1 MEFLVILLTWA
12 LVRSAGVPSGLQ
24 RDDWLLAWRARAN
37 NVFSGLAPE
46 ARLGL
51 TIGLPCLLIALLEL
65 LFGSHLAGL
74 PLFALELLILIY
86 SLGRGDF
93 QAQLGRYLGCWQRG
107 DYEAA
112 YQEAV
117 SAVGIDGGQGIVSAG
132 GLHNQ
137 MRRSVLYLAFERWFA
152 VVFWFYFLG
161 PWAALGYRLVQ
172 LLVVHGTE
180 PERLL
185 LRRWLVWIE
194 WLPARLL
201 GLAFALTGNFASCI
215 VAWREHLAATV
226 PVPDLLAGYSMH
238 ALEGE
243 VASEID
249 DGTHF
254 SIRAAHELREVVA
267 LLSRSFIAW
276 LLLFALLQML
286 R

>member
-24 RDDWLLAWRARAN
+24 RDDWLLAWRARTNGLFA
-37 NVFSGLAPE
+37 SLAPE
-46 ARLGL
+46 VRLGL
-51 TIGLPCLLIALLEL
+51 QIGLPCLLIALLEL
-65 LFGSHLAGL
+65 VFGSRLAGL
-74 PLFALELLILIY
+74 PLFALELVVLIY

-93 QAQLGRYLGCWQRG
+93 QAQLGRYLSSWQRG
-107 DYEAA
+107 DLEAA
-112 YQEAV
+112 YQEAI
-117 SAVGIDGGQGIVSAG
+117 SAVGIDGSQAITSAG
-132 GLHNQ
+132 SLHNQ

-161 PWAALGYRLVQ
+161 PWAALAYRLVHLLAASGTDAERQ
-172 LLVVHGTE
+172 LLKG
-180 PERLL
+180 
-185 LRRWLVWIE
+185 WLVWIE

-215 VAWREHLAATV
+215 VAWREHLTATV

-238 ALEGE
+238 ALDGE
-243 VASEID
+243 VANEIE
-249 DGTHF
+249 DGQHF
-254 SIRAAHELREVVA
+254 NIRAAHELREVVA
-267 LLSRSFIAW
+267 LLGRSFVAW

>member
-24 RDDWLLAWRARAN
+24 RDDWLLAWRVRAGTA
-37 NVFSGLAPE
+37 FSSLGAA
-46 ARLGL
+46 ARLA
-51 TIGLPCLLIALLEL
+51 LLIAVPCLVVGLLEW

-74 PLFALELLILIY
+74 PLFALELVVLIY

-93 QAQLGRYLGCWQRG
+93 QAQLGRYLGAWQRG
-107 DYEAA
+107 DTEAA

-117 SAVGIDGGQGIVSAG
+117 TAVGIDTSQPIAGAG
-132 GLHNQ
+132 GLHVQ

-161 PWAALGYRLVQ
+161 PWAALAYRLLH
-172 LLVVHGTE
+172 LLGAHGSE
-180 PERLL
+180 ADRAL
-185 LRRWLVWIE
+185 LRQWLVWVE

-201 GLAFALTGNFASCI
+201 GLAFALTGNFGSCI
-215 VAWREHLAATV
+215 VAWRDHLGDTV

-243 VASEID
+243 VANEID
-249 DGTHF
+249 DGAHF
-254 SIRAAHELREVVA
+254 TARAAHELREVVA

-276 LLLFALLQML
+276 LLFFALLQML

>member
-12 LVRSAGVPSGLQ
+12 LVRTAGVPSGLQ
-24 RDDWLLAWRARAN
+24 RDDWLLAWRVRGNSAFASLN
-37 NVFSGLAPE
+37 ADT
-46 ARLGL
+46 RLGL
-51 TIGLPCLLIALLEL
+51 LIAVPCLLIALLEW

-74 PLFALELLILIY
+74 PLFALELVVLIY

-107 DYEAA
+107 DVEAA

-117 SAVGIDGGQGIVSAG
+117 AAVSVDAAQPIVSAA
-132 GLHNQ
+132 GLHAQ

-161 PWAALGYRLVQ
+161 PWAALAYRLVH
-172 LLVVHGTE
+172 LLCAHGADGD
-180 PERLL
+180 RAI
-185 LRRWLVWIE
+185 LRRWLTWIE

-201 GLAFALTGNFASCI
+201 GLAFALTGNFGRCI
-215 VAWREHLAATV
+215 VAWREHLADTV
-226 PVPDLLAGYSMH
+226 PVPDLLAGYSIH
-238 ALEGE
+238 ALDGE
-243 VASEID
+243 VASEIE
-249 DGTHF
+249 DGNHF
-254 SIRAAHELREVVA
+254 IARAAHELREVLG

-276 LLLFALLQML
+276 LLLFALLQIL

>member
-12 LVRSAGVPSGLQ
+12 LVRNAGVPSGLQ
-24 RDDWLLAWRARAN
+24 RDDWLLTWRARAN
-37 NVFSGLAPE
+37 DFFSGLARE
-46 ARLGL
+46 VRLGL
-51 TIGLPCLLIALLEL
+51 TIGVPCLAILLLEW

-74 PLFALELLILIY
+74 PLFALELVVLIY
-86 SLGRGDF
+86 SLGRGDYK
-93 QAQLGRYLGCWQRG
+93 AQLGRYLGAWQRG
-107 DYEAA
+107 DLEAA

-117 SAVGIDGGQGIVSAG
+117 TAVGVDASQSIVSAG

-161 PWAALGYRLVQ
+161 PWAALAYRLVH
-172 LLVVHGTE
+172 LLIGHSAE
-180 PERLL
+180 DDRAL
-185 LRRWLVWIE
+185 LRNWLFWIE

-243 VASEID
+243 VASELD
-249 DGTHF
+249 DGPHF
-254 SIRAAHELREVVA
+254 IARAAHELREVVE